1 MAAECTALTGLKCH
15 MLMLFIEILMVG
27 ALYANSGVN
36 ANAIDHASEAQPFAA
51 RAVQLPQPLRQ

>member
-1 MAAECTALTGLKCH
+1 

-27 ALYANSGVN
+27 ALYADSGVN